1 MFKKILVANRG
12 EIALRVI
19 FACRELG
26 IKTVAVYSEA
36 DENSLHVRFADEDI
50 CIGPARSAQSY
61 LNVPAI
67 ISAAE
72 ITGADALHPGYGFLS
87 ESAYLAEVCE
97 ACHIRFIGPDP
108 SVIRLL
114 GDKAKARRA
123 MKKAGVPM
131 LPGSDGPVESEERAT
146 KIAQQIGYPV
156 IIKAVAGGGGR
167 GMRIVK
173 TPADLPHA
181 FKTAQREA
189 ESAFGVGDVYIEK
202 YLESPRHIEF
212 QILGDHHGNV
222 VHLGE
227 RECSIQ
233 RRHQKLLEES
243 PSVAVSEKIR
253 RKMGGLV
260 VDAARAVQY
269 TNAGTFEFLMDEKGN
284 FYFMEVNTRVQ
295 VEHPVTEMVTGIDI
309 VKEQIRIAAG
319 ARLGFK
325 QSEVTF
331 TGHAM
336 ECRINAED
344 PETFVPSPG
353 MIHAFSVPG
362 GPGVRVDTAAHSECL
377 ISPYYDS
384 MVAKVIVHGRD
395 RQESI
400 ARMKRTLE
408 MSVVEGIR
416 TTIPLHLKI
425 LNEPDFVAGRLSTHF
440 MERFAAKPKTSL
452 ARRRPPRWD
461 SALRGGDAVTRSP
474 GCTRSSTPT
483 RARRRAARRS
493 TWRAHFSAAGARL
506 LQLRSRRWP
515 AVPFLDLA
523 RTILEDADAAGA
535 TLIINDRADIAAL
548 ANAPR
553 PSCRADGSVAGRCA
567 RGDRAVGRSRTVHAH
582 AGAVGAGAARA
593 DFLRG
598 DWSGVRQRHEA
609 DRL

>member
-50 CIGPARSAQSY
+50 CIGPARSADSY
-61 LNVPAI
+61 LSVPAI

-72 ITGADALHPGYGFLS
+72 ITGADAIHPGYGFLS

-114 GDKAKARRA
+114 GDKARARKA

-131 LPGSDGPVESEERAT
+131 LPGSDGPVEGEEAASKVARD
-146 KIAQQIGYPV
+146 IGYPV

-173 TPADLPHA
+173 EPKELPHA
-181 FKTAQREA
+181 FRTAQREA
-189 ESAFGVGDVYIEK
+189 EAAFGVGDVYIEK
-202 YLESPRHIEF
+202 YLEAPRHIEF

-243 PSVAVSEKIR
+243 PSVAVSDKVR
-253 RKMGGLV
+253 RRMGAVV

-269 TNAGTFEFLMDEKGN
+269 TNAGTFEFLMDAKGG
-284 FYFMEVNTRVQ
+284 FFFMEVNTRIQ
-295 VEHPVTEMVTGIDI
+295 VEHPVTEFVTGIDI

-319 ARLGFK
+319 ERLSFR
-325 QSEVTF
+325 QSDVVF
-331 TGHAM
+331 RGHSI

-353 MIHAFSVPG
+353 VIHAFSLPG
-362 GPGVRVDTAAHSECL
+362 GPGVRVDTAAHAECT
-377 ISPYYDS
+377 IPPHYDS
-384 MVAKVIVHGRD
+384 MIAKIVVHGRD
-395 RQESI
+395 RQEAI
-400 ARMKRTLE
+400 ARMCRTLE
-408 MSVVEGIR
+408 MSVIEGIR
-416 TTIPLHLKI
+416 TSIPLHLKI
-425 LNEPDFVAGRLSTHF
+425 LNDPDFVAGRLSTHF
-440 MERFAAKPKTSL
+440 MERFQ
-452 ARRRPPRWD
+452 
-461 SALRGGDAVTRSP
+461 AVK
-474 GCTRSSTPT
+474 
-483 RARRRAARRS
+483 
-493 TWRAHFSAAGARL
+493 
-506 LQLRSRRWP
+506 
-515 AVPFLDLA
+515 
-523 RTILEDADAAGA
+523 
-535 TLIINDRADIAAL
+535 
-548 ANAPR
+548 R
-553 PSCRADGSVAGRCA
+553 PSTLAETA
-567 RGDRAVGRSRTVHAH
+567 
-582 AGAVGAGAARA
+582 
-593 DFLRG
+593 
-598 DWSGVRQRHEA
+598 
-609 DRL
+609 